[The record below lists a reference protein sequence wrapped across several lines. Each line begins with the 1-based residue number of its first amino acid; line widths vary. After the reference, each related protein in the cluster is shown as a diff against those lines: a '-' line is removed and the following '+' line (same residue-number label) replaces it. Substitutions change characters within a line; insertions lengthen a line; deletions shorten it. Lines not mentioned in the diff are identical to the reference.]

1 MFLETPEDAQPG
13 DAAAEDVGVPAAPVP
28 KVAEEGDAVAVFAVE
43 YDRALPHQYYLV
55 EELQHLGGWLVD
67 GHQHRLGKH
76 LQLAQSLEDVQGVE
90 RVQAAGRLA
99 QEQHRRVVQQLNP
112 NTQLI

>member
-55 EELQHLGGWLVD
+55 EEL
-67 GHQHRLGKH
+67 
-76 LQLAQSLEDVQGVE
+76 
-90 RVQAAGRLA
+90 
-99 QEQHRRVVQQLNP
+99 
-112 NTQLI
+112 